1 MEPAAP
7 PIPAPRTPLGPAQVL
22 ITGAVAA
29 ERVLETAEL
38 AARARERYEVPYVT
52 RRRREVH
59 HVYAVPLYD
68 VLAEAGFD
76 VDARHKRGLLNVVV
90 VANSEDGYQV
100 ALSLAEIDP
109 EFGARPALLATHYN
123 GAVLTRPT
131 LVLPQDNRSSRYV
144 RGLCRLCL
152 VNIAPW
158 GLLGSPPTG
167 SHHSFPGT
175 L

>member
-7 PIPAPRTPLGPAQVL
+7 PVPAPRVPLGPAQL
-22 ITGAVAA
+22 LLTGAVGA

-38 AARARERYEVPYVT
+38 AERARTRYEVPYVT
-52 RRRREVH
+52 RLRREVH
-59 HVYAVPLYD
+59 QVYAVPLYE
-68 VLAEAGFD
+68 VLAEAGFEVD
-76 VDARHKRGLLNVVV
+76 VRHKRGRLNVVV

-109 EFGARPALLATHYN
+109 EFGAHPALLATHYN

-131 LVLPQDNRSSRYV
+131 LVMPRDGRSSRYV

-152 VNIAPW
+152 VNIVPW
-158 GLLGSPPTG
+158 GLLGAG
-167 SHHSFPGT
+167 
-175 L
+175 